1 MAIPEKLRIRINLI
15 AFLVISFGLIY
26 AMATQVLTILQGRY
40 AVDAIFTD
48 AGGVFTDQEVTYR
61 GMTVG
66 QVGEM
71 TVVEEGVKIELLIDD
86 NYQIPAE
93 DVGARV
99 MFKSAVGEQFVDIL
113 PESSGE
119 PYLEDGDEIP
129 VSRTSIPVS
138 TQSLLTT
145 TQSVLEGVP
154 PDALSGALE
163 SLSEGLAGQG
173 SDIALLLESLADLSD
188 LFADRAP
195 EVVGILEN
203 GTQVGDAFLQSK
215 EDFANAIRDL
225 IQVADLLADNRGNL
239 ERLMTNA
246 NILSDEL
253 VELIRENRG
262 VLNQVIKELADIN
275 AFQAAKGEDI
285 AELVE
290 QLPRALE
297 NVVKTFES
305 KTGLVRFGLV
315 QDQANHGCDYAAVN
329 RRPPQ
334 DRTPKLP
341 PKHAVCKAA
350 IDGGGGGSSDGG
362 SESTSS
368 DPSDGATAP
377 GDGSTST
384 PSPEELLLPDGS
396 SGAERLPARMKHM
409 GWMFFYLNGLR

>member
-15 AFLVISFGLIY
+15 AFLLISFGLIY

-40 AVDAIFTD
+40 TVDAIFTD

-71 TVVEEGVKIELLIDD
+71 EVVEEGVKIELLIEED
-86 NYQIPAE
+86 YQIPAE
-93 DVGARV
+93 NVGARV

-113 PESSGE
+113 PESKGE
-119 PYLEDGDEIP
+119 PYLEDGDTIP

-138 TQSLLTT
+138 TQALLST

-154 PDALSGALE
+154 PDALAGALE

-203 GTQVGDAFLQSK
+203 GTQVGDAFLRSK
-215 EDFANAIRDL
+215 EEFTNAIRDL
-225 IQVADLLADNRGNL
+225 ILVADLLADNRGNL

-262 VLNQVIKELADIN
+262 VLNQVIKEFADIN
-275 AFQAAKGEDI
+275 EFQAAKGEDI
-285 AELVE
+285 AELIE
-290 QLPRALE
+290 KLPNALE
-297 NVVKTFES
+297 NVIKTFES

-315 QDQANHGCDYAAVN
+315 QDNANHGCDYSAVN
-329 RRPPQ
+329 RRRPQ

-350 IDGGGGGSSDGG
+350 VDADDGSSTTG
-362 SESTSS
+362 SDTTS
-368 DPSDGATAP
+368 DPDEGLTAP
-377 GDGSTST
+377 EDDSDAT